1 LREIRASTT
10 LGGVPTVEQV
20 REVLREIND
29 PELKRSIVELG
40 MVKGIE
46 ITGPLV
52 TIDLALT
59 IAGCPLKSYFQEV
72 LPARVKAEFEEISNV
87 QVNLGAMSEE
97 ERKALV
103 GGIRNDEATPFAR
116 PDTSTTV
123 IAIGSGKGGVGK
135 STVTVN
141 LAAGLAKRGHSVALI
156 DADIWGFSIPR
167 MLGVAQQPT
176 VIDEHLVIPPEAYG
190 FKFISLGNIVPEDQ
204 PIPMRGPM
212 LHKYLHAF
220 LTSFHWDDPEYLLID
235 MPPGT
240 GDVTLSLGQFV
251 PGATFISV
259 TTPQQA
265 AMRVAERA
273 VHAVGKVGMKIA
285 GVIENMAYAICDQ
298 CGERTYPFGSG
309 GGKELSDKFMV
320 PLLGQIPL
328 DPPMRD
334 FADHGKPSIISLPDS
349 PSAQAF
355 DGILDQLTVSFPP
368 KPRSTKPR
376 KMLPLIVKTGAGNGH
391 AAGHHHH

>member
-1 LREIRASTT
+1 M
-10 LGGVPTVEQV
+10 PTVDEV

-29 PELKRSIVELG
+29 PELHRSIVDLG

-59 IAGCPLKSYFQEV
+59 IPGCPLKSFFQEV
-72 LPARVKAEFEEISNV
+72 LPARVKAEFDSITDV
-87 QVNLGAMSEE
+87 KVNLGSMSEE

-103 GGIRNDEATPFAR
+103 GGIKQETPVAFAD
-116 PDTSTTV
+116 PSSATTV
-123 IAIGSGKGGVGK
+123 IAVGSGKGGVGK

-141 LAAGLAKRGHSVALI
+141 IAAELAKRGHSVGLL

-167 MLGVAQQPT
+167 LIGNTTMPT
-176 VIDEHLVIPPEAYG
+176 VIDQKLIVPVEAYG
-190 FKFISLGNIVPEDQ
+190 FKVISVGNLVPEDQ

-212 LHKYLHAF
+212 LHKF
-220 LTSFHWDDPEYLLID
+220 LQQFLSDVHWEEPEYLLID

-240 GDVTLSLGQFV
+240 GDITLSLGQFLPQASFV
-251 PGATFISV
+251 SV
-259 TTPQQA
+259 TTPQKA
-265 AMRVAERA
+265 AEKVAERA
-273 VHAVGKVGMKIA
+273 VHAISKVGLRIV
-285 GVIENMAYAICDQ
+285 GVIENMSWSICDQ

-309 GGKELSDKFMV
+309 GGKELADRFAV

-334 FADHGKPSIISLPDS
+334 FADHGKPTVIALPDS
-349 PSAQAF
+349 SSAQAF
-355 DGILDQLTVSFPP
+355 VGIVDQLTGILPP
-368 KPRSTKPR
+368 KPKGSKPR
-376 KMLPLIVKTGAGNGH
+376 KMLPLIMQGSGGGH
-391 AAGHHHH
+391 GHEHHHH